1 MAAGPGTVRQVFD
14 DLVRFETI
22 LWNRIDEQLQ
32 READLSLGGLNA
44 LLVIE
49 ATPQCRVQDVARALA
64 ITVGGTSQAVDRLEK
79 AGLVVRSSH
88 PTDRRSSVLALT
100 DAGATALRRAE
111 PVFDRALEL
120 MLGGPLGDDRLSV
133 LADALHDLRRSAT

>member
-1 MAAGPGTVRQVFD
+1 MRQVFD

-22 LWNRIDEQLQ
+22 LWNRVDEELQ

-49 ATPQCRVQDVARALA
+49 ATPRCRVQDVARALA

-79 AGLVVRSSH
+79 AGLVERTSH

-100 DAGATALRRAE
+100 GAGSAALRRAG
-111 PVFDRALEL
+111 PVFDRALER
-120 MLGGPLGDDRLSV
+120 MLARPLGDERLAT
-133 LADALHDLRRSAT
+133 LAAALHDLRGSAT